1 MHFSHIRHIHFRNP
15 KSIENTITNMSKPG
29 NIWRKVHGKITKK
42 PTNFSWLIEDK
53 LAGSGMPTSFDE
65 LDWILKQGVTS
76 IVTMT
81 ENALPEEWVSDIGYL
96 HVPTPDLTAPD
107 MDRIDTA
114 VDFIHN
120 KISNDQAV
128 MVHCAAGMGRAGTIL
143 ACYLVKYQKYTAKDA
158 IKKIRKERPGSIQSE
173 IQELAITFYEKHVGN

>member
-1 MHFSHIRHIHFRNP
+1 
-15 KSIENTITNMSKPG
+15 MSKPG

-81 ENALPEEWVSDIGYL
+81 ENALPDEWVSDIGYL
-96 HVPTPDLTAPD
+96 HVPTPDFTAPD
-107 MDRIDTA
+107 MDRIDAA
-114 VDFIHN
+114 VDFIHD
-120 KISNDQAV
+120 KISNEQAV

-143 ACYLVKYQKYTAKDA
+143 ACYLVKYQKYSAKEA
-158 IKKIRKERPGSIQSE
+158 IKKIREERPGSIQSE
-173 IQELAITFYEKHVGN
+173 VQELAITFYEKHVENE